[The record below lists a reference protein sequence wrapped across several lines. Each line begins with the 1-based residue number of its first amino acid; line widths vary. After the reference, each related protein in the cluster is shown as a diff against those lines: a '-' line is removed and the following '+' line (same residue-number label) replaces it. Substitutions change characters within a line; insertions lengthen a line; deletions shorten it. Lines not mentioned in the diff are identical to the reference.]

1 MGISSKY
8 RNTRLDEESA
18 ADIGTKRYMS
28 PEQFDGKI
36 SLKTDIWAFGCILL
50 EFATGLKPYDDV
62 KDENLIPI
70 LVSEK
75 KISPL
80 DYAIKELQE

>member
-8 RNTRLDEESA
+8 RNTRQDEEFVEQR
-18 ADIGTKRYMS
+18 GTFRYMS

-50 EFATGLKPYDDV
+50 EFATGLQPYADV

-80 DYAIKELQE
+80 DYAIKEL